1 MVNLINT
8 LISYLS
14 ISNDNDPIKRYCQ
27 TEYKT
32 KWKEKYFELTG
43 KIPF

>member
-32 KWKEKYFELTG
+32 TWKEKYFELTG
-43 KIPF
+43 KVPF